1 MAVRLH
7 LKIGLVPGADRL
19 SASPD
24 AVIHHEPSIGSISRS
39 KGSLYGIVTVAPK
52 SGGKPAEAATLV
64 ADAIRDRYY

>member
-24 AVIHHEPSIGSISRS
+24 AVIHHEPSIGFDQPHQ
-39 KGSLYGIVTVAPK
+39 GSLYGIVHGR
-52 SGGKPAEAATLV
+52 SQERRQ
-64 ADAIRDRYY
+64 AI